1 MTDNDVKDLVE
12 KIRQQII
19 AEDIPVK
26 ELAGKA
32 EVSYNTA
39 KDFLVLNK
47 KMPDFRTIVRLI
59 DAADLDV
66 RKTLGG
72 STILIETSSPEDEI
86 YTRKFRRLNGY
97 GKAYVKYAI
106 DAFTYYERR
115 QKRSSNMEQKK

>member
-39 KDFLVLNK
+39 KDFLVLK
-47 KMPDFRTIVRLI
+47 QK
-59 DAADLDV
+59 DAGFSYDCQTD
-66 RKTLGG
+66 
-72 STILIETSSPEDEI
+72 
-86 YTRKFRRLNGY
+86 
-97 GKAYVKYAI
+97 
-106 DAFTYYERR
+106 
-115 QKRSSNMEQKK
+115 